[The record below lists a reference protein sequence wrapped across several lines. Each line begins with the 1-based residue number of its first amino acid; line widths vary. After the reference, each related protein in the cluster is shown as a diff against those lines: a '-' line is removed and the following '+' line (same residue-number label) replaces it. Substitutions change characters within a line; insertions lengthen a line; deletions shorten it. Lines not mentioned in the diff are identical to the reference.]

1 MAKDVQI
8 SLFQISTQDT
18 AFFCDSLILKI
29 QGEKYNRTYAAEKL
43 GEILDKHPKT
53 ILMIAR
59 GGYAGVI
66 LQKRI
71 YDLYKKMVVKK
82 KRKPPPKRISV
93 TFPDDS
99 DLVDELKKIV
109 PMEER
114 RKLLIK
120 AAKKKKRK
128 WF

>member
-1 MAKDVQI
+1 MPKHVKVHVPDTT
-8 SLFQISTQDT
+8 TQDT

-29 QGEKYNRTYAAEKL
+29 QAEKHTRTYAAKQL
-43 GEILDKHPKT
+43 GDLLDKHPKT
-53 ILMIAR
+53 ILMIAQ
-59 GGYAGVI
+59 GGYFGVI
-66 LQKRI
+66 LQQRI

-93 TFPDDS
+93 TFPDNS
-99 DLVDELKKIV
+99 DLVDELNKFV

-114 RKLLIK
+114 RKLLIQ
-120 AAKKKKRK
+120 AVRKKKRK